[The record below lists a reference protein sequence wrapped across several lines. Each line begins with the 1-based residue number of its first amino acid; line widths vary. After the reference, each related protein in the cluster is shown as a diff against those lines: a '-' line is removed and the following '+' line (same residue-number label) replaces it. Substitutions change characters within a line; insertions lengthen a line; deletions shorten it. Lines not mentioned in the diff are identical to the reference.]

1 MKKRLGEYAFL
12 LGIAIAVLAGL
23 LMETGGWI
31 SVILVLLG
39 LVVGLMNISSK
50 ETMPFLM
57 ASIALLLVGSAG
69 LEKLPIV
76 GVYLAP
82 VIANILVFVA
92 PAVVVVALKTVFDLA
107 KKK

>member
-1 MKKRLGEYAFL
+1 
-12 LGIAIAVLAGL
+12 
-23 LMETGGWI
+23 METGGWI

-50 ETMPFLM
+50 ETMPFLV
-57 ASIALLLVGSAG
+57 ASVALLLVGSAG

-92 PAVVVVALKTVFDLA
+92 PAVAVVALKTVFDLA